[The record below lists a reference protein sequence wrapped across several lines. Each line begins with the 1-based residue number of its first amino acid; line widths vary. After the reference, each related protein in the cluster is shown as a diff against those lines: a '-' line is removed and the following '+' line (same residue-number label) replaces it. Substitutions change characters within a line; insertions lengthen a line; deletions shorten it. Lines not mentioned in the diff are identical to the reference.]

1 MRIIARVDIKGE
13 HVVKGVCFEGIRKIG
28 NPNIFCTKYYKD
40 GADEILITD
49 VVASLYGRNNLFKF
63 IEKITE
69 NVFIPI
75 CLNGGIR
82 TTADIDN
89 AIRSGADKVAVNS
102 ALINDLGF
110 LKKAGNKFGFANIV
124 VSIEAKKINNDCWEI
139 YVLSGRE
146 KTGINLLD
154 WLKKIKE
161 ISCGEILITSIDK
174 DGTESGFD
182 YGLAKSVEKIDLNI
196 PLIFSGGCRD
206 INDIKKIKKDFNFDG
221 LAIGSALHNNN
232 LNIKKIKKNLK

>member
-1 MRIIARVDIKGE
+1 MRIIARVDIKSE
-13 HVVKGVCFEGIRKIG
+13 HLVKGVCFEGIRKIG
-28 NPNIFCTKYYKD
+28 NPKKFCTKYYND

-69 NVFIPI
+69 DVFIPI

-82 TTADIDN
+82 TITDIDN
-89 AIRSGADKVAVNS
+89 AVRSGADKVAINS

-110 LKKAGNKFGFANIV
+110 LKIAGNKFGFANIV
-124 VSIEAKKINNDCWEI
+124 VSIEAKKINNNNWEI

-146 KTGINLLD
+146 RTGINLLD
-154 WLKKIKE
+154 WLKKINE

-182 YGLAKSVEKIDLNI
+182 YSLAKFIEKINLNI
-196 PLIFSGGCRD
+196 PLIFSGGCKD

-221 LAIGSALHNNN
+221 LAIGSALHYKN
-232 LNIKKIKKNLK
+232 LNIRTIKKNLR